1 MIRILDRYIT
11 REFIKLFA
19 LFALAAPLLFVLG
32 DWTDNIDTFTERQL
46 PVATVLLGYVFK
58 MPQFIL
64 FSLPIAGLIA
74 TVFTV
79 STMTRYSEM
88 AAAKAGGISFHR
100 ATLMLIVMGV
110 LITGGGL
117 GLAELVPITLRRA
130 SELFGEKTDY
140 RGARNDFVYRAADG
154 TVYGIR
160 RLDLNANRIFG
171 VNLQQEGDGDQI
183 PTLSAFAKEAVWDST
198 TGWTLNDGVYR
209 VVPSEGVGPLLTF
222 NFSSMRLHDLDEMP
236 EELLAE
242 PRQPDEMRYAE
253 MGRFIAA
260 LERSGGKPFKLM
272 FSQAEKIA
280 IPVATLIIILF
291 GAPLANSSAR
301 GGPAYGIGISL
312 AITIF
317 YLVLFRVMAAVGEA
331 GIMNPYLAA
340 WVPNALFAVAALFLI
355 ARVRT

>member
-11 REFIKLFA
+11 REFIRLFA
-19 LFALAAPLLFVLG
+19 LFGLAAPLLFVLG
-32 DWTDNIDTFTERQL
+32 DWTDNIDTYTERQL
-46 PVATVLLGYVFK
+46 PVGDVMLGYLFK
-58 MPQFIL
+58 LPQFIL

-79 STMTRYSEM
+79 SAMTRYSEM

-100 ATLMLIVMGV
+100 ATLMLMVMGV

-140 RGARNDFVYRAADG
+140 RGARNDFVYRAEDG

-160 RLDLNANRIFG
+160 RLDLNANRVFG
-171 VNLQQEGDGDQI
+171 INLQQEGDGDRL

-198 TGWTLNDGVYR
+198 TGWTLNDGVFR
-209 VVPSEGVGPLLTF
+209 VVPAAGPLLTF
-222 NFSSMRLHDLDEMP
+222 DFASMRLLHLREVP
-236 EELLAE
+236 EDLLAE

-253 MGRFIAA
+253 MGRFIDA
-260 LERSGGKPFKLM
+260 LKRSGGKPFKLM

-280 IPVATLIIILF
+280 IPVATLIIIMF
-291 GAPLANSSAR
+291 GAPLANTGSRS
-301 GGPAYGIGISL
+301 GPAYGIGISL

-340 WVPNALFAVAALFLI
+340 WVPNVLFAVAALFLI